1 MSETPAKRKSP
12 VELAFIGDAVYEVL
26 VREHITRT
34 VDTTANHL
42 HRMAVDYVCAE
53 AQAGA
58 LEALL
63 PLLTEAELDIVRRG
77 KNASKVS
84 VPRNGNPRS
93 YRSSTALEA
102 LFGYLYL
109 EGQQARIQELFENIC
124 KNHAQNEETAVD

>member
-12 VELAFIGDAVYEVL
+12 VELAFIGDAVFELL
-26 VREHITRT
+26 VRERITRR
-34 VDTTANHL
+34 VDTTANRL
-42 HRMAVDYVCAE
+42 HRMAVDYVCAG
-53 AQAGA
+53 AQAEA
-58 LEALL
+58 LETILPALS
-63 PLLTEAELDIVRRG
+63 EAEQDIVRRG

-109 EGQQARIQELFENIC
+109 SGETERIRELFDQIC
-124 KNHAQNEETAVD
+124 AAHGEILAE